1 MTNLFDWDMLL
12 FDLNKIDTEKYIID
26 GIEEYPTEQWRYLKC
41 DFRIL
46 MDRLFK
52 LNGANYWRW

>member
-1 MTNLFDWDMLL
+1 MINLFDSDMLL

-26 GIEEYPTEQWRYLKC
+26 DIEEYPTEQWRYLKC

-46 MDRLFK
+46 MNRLFK
-52 LNGANYWRW
+52 LNGANYWRR

>member
-1 MTNLFDWDMLL
+1 MTNLFDSDMLL

-26 GIEEYPTEQWRYLKC
+26 SIEEYPTEQWRYLKC

-46 MDRLFK
+46 MNRLFK